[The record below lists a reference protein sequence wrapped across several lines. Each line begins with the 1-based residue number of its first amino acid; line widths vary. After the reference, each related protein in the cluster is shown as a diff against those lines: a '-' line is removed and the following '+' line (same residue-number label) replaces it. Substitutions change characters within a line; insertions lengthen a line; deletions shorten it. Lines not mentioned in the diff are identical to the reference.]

1 MPRKEEPL
9 CFSDSIPREWV
20 DAEYALHPT
29 FEIKQIDEVVYG
41 VVRHKAIL
49 QKILPT
55 IPIKR
60 GKRNFD
66 IQIAQELSE
75 PIFDDDF
82 MTEELDEVWKKSITF
97 WLMAMHKDFRL
108 KMIDIDASNNSNHSN
123 IDIQTLNI
131 REATLTVTDYKER
144 GLFRGYDILRKDKTG
159 AHPQG
164 LIDTKV
170 KGLVNPPAA
179 AGTINSF
186 DAAGDNLG
194 MDSAGDGPLSV
205 GEAMDILIQKE
216 YTGPYVWLQTPDI
229 TGRLGKNFNSQT
241 HMTDIERIRS
251 MIDLEGTQ
259 ILERLGTTK
268 YLTAKESVA
277 DNGSMLCFQ
286 RKTPLGEP
294 TAVIGEAYPA
304 AHYPIQ
310 MNSLGIKGK
319 VLWMGGCFNFRP
331 EAYAL
336 ETDVNLIA

>member
-1 MPRKEEPL
+1 MTRKEEPL
-9 CFSDSIPREWV
+9 CFSDSIPKEWV

-49 QKILPT
+49 QKLLPT
-55 IPIKR
+55 INVKK
-60 GKRNFD
+60 GKRNVD

-82 MTEELDEVWKKSITF
+82 MTEELDEVRKKTVTY

-108 KMIDIDASNNSNHSN
+108 KMIDIDASNNSNYSN

-144 GLFRGYDILRKDKTG
+144 GLFRGYDILRKDKKG

-164 LIDTKV
+164 VIDTKV
-170 KGLVNPPAA
+170 TGLLNPPAD
-179 AGTINSF
+179 AGSLTAF
-186 DAAGDNLG
+186 QAAGDNLG
-194 MDSAGDGPLSV
+194 MNSAGDGPLSV
-205 GEAMDILIQKE
+205 GDAMDKLIGKE
-216 YTGPYVWLQTPDI
+216 YYGPYSWLETPDI
-229 TGRLGKNFNSQT
+229 TGQLGKNFNSTT
-241 HMTDIERIRS
+241 HITDIERMRA
-251 MIDLEGTQ
+251 MIDLEGTR
-259 ILERLGTTK
+259 ILEKLGTTK
-268 YLTAKESVA
+268 YLIAKESVA

-286 RKTPLGEP
+286 RKTPLNEP
-294 TAVIGEAYPA
+294 TAVIAEAYPVS
-304 AHYPIQ
+304 HYPIQ

-319 VLWMGGCFNFRP
+319 ILCMVGCFNIRP